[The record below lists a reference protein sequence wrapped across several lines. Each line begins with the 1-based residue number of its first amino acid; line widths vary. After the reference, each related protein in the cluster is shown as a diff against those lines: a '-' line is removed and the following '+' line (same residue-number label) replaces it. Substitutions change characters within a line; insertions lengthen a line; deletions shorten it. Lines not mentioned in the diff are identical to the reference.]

1 MAAVPKISYLS
12 PPAQVSMAEHWF
24 EIAPLDHFWVRRRF
38 EVFQRLA
45 GSLVAGAREIAEIG
59 CGHGLVQRQVE
70 DAYNREVT
78 GFDLNELALKQNVS
92 RRSAVCCYDICQKNP
107 QFHARFDLIFLF
119 DVLEHIDDEDQ
130 FLQAIMFHMAPG
142 GSLVVNVPALQW
154 MYSAYDRAAGH
165 KRRYSIG
172 SLRLTANRNGAHV
185 ADWCYWGLPLL
196 PTLALRKIWLARMRE
211 ENQIISMGFHSRSR
225 TMNELLRILSRC
237 EPTPQKLIGTS
248 IMAVLKS
255 TK

>member
-1 MAAVPKISYLS
+1 MAVVPKILYLS

-45 GSLVAGAREIAEIG
+45 GGLVAGAREIAEIG

-70 DAYNREVT
+70 DAYNREVS
-78 GFDLNELALKQNVS
+78 GFDLNEFALKRNLS
-92 RRSAVCCYDICQKNP
+92 RRSAVCCYDICQRNP
-107 QFHARFDLIFLF
+107 QFHERFDLIFLF

-142 GSLVVNVPALQW
+142 GSLVVNVPAGQW
-154 MYSAYDRAAGH
+154 MYSAYDRADGH
-165 KRRYSIG
+165 KRRYSIR
-172 SLRLTANRNGAHV
+172 SLRHV
-185 ADWCYWGLPLL
+185 AARNNLDVAEWCYWGFPLL
-196 PTLALRKIWLARMRE
+196 PAVMLRRFWLAGKRGE
-211 ENQIISMGFHSRSR
+211 AEIISAGFPSPGRS
-225 TMNELLRILSRC
+225 MNRLIAWLYRC
-237 EPTPQKLIGTS
+237 EPTPQKLLGTS